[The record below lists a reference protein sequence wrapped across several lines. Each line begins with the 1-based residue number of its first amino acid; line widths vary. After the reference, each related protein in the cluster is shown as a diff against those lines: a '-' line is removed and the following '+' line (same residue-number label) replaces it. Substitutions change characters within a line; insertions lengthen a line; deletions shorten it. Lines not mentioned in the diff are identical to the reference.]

1 MNCGFCDAFTAFNR
15 LFLLQRNP
23 KTTPLKNL
31 DLSDSENSKIFT
43 IRRICDFNEQE
54 IENNLMPHL
63 HDFYSVFWI
72 EEGEAIHA
80 TEFVEYS
87 LKPDTILFVPP
98 GLKHRMYLD
107 QSVGGIYILFNEEF
121 IRYNRKNYVP
131 LKEYRLFNNPDF
143 KSLIRVTAGEKAKL
157 NNITALMFN
166 ELTAPDDY
174 SQDIVLNLLHLF
186 LLESRRIFDRQY
198 REPGETESGTT
209 PDATIIRFKQLI
221 EENYTALKNVTP
233 YADMLSISASCLN
246 ELSKRT
252 TGITAGELIR
262 NRVIDE
268 TKRLLFSTN
277 LSGKEIAFQLGFD
290 DPAYFSRFFRKY
302 TGLTLKDFRDHSRK
316 KYH

>member
-1 MNCGFCDAFTAFNR
+1 MK
-15 LFLLQRNP
+15 NP
-23 KTTPLKNL
+23 GVPESKN
-31 DLSDSENSKIFT
+31 EKIFT
-43 IRRICDFNEQE
+43 IRRICDFDEQE
-54 IENNLMPHL
+54 IEKNHLPHL
-63 HDFYSVFWI
+63 HDFYSIFWI
-72 EEGEAIHA
+72 EAGEAVHA

-107 QSVGGIYILFNEEF
+107 KSVGGIYILFNEEF

-131 LKEYRLFNNPDF
+131 LTEYRLFNNPDF
-143 KSLIRVTAGEKAKL
+143 KSLITVNAKEKAKL
-157 NNITALMFN
+157 NHITSLIFD
-166 ELTAPDDY
+166 ELAVPDDY
-174 SQDIVLNLLHLF
+174 SKDIVLNLLHLF

-198 REPGETESGTT
+198 AEPKTASPDTT

-221 EENYTALKNVTP
+221 EEHYMSLKNVSP
-233 YADMLSISASCLN
+233 YAEMLNINASCLN
-246 ELSKRT
+246 ELAKRT

-268 TKRLLFSTN
+268 TKRLLYSTN

-302 TGLTLKDFRDHSRK
+302 TGLTLKEFRDYARK

>member
-1 MNCGFCDAFTAFNR
+1 MKDNG
-15 LFLLQRNP
+15 
-23 KTTPLKNL
+23 LK
-31 DLSDSENSKIFT
+31 DIKSEKIFT
-43 IRRICDFNEQE
+43 IRPIGDFDEQE

-63 HDFYSVFWI
+63 HDFYSIFWI

-107 QSVGGIYILFNEEF
+107 KSVGGIYILFNEEF
-121 IRYNRKNYVP
+121 VRYNRKNYVP

-143 KSLIRVTAGEKAKL
+143 KSLITVTADEKAKL
-157 NNITALMFN
+157 NNITTLIFS
-166 ELTAPDDY
+166 ELGAPDDY

-198 REPGETESGTT
+198 DEPRETEPDET

-221 EENYTALKNVTP
+221 EENYTELKNVSP
-233 YADMLSISASCLN
+233 YAEMLHISATCLN

-262 NRVIDE
+262 DRVIDE
-268 TKRLLFSTN
+268 TKRLLYSTN
-277 LSGKEIAFQLGFD
+277 RSGKEIAFQLGFD

-302 TGLTLKDFRDHSRK
+302 TRLTLKEFREHSRK